1 MKINPPAQERAL
13 ITRQNPKRPYGA
25 KVTFQIL
32 HSYSIGELEEVT
44 LLLNSGAIA
53 TIQPT
58 QSLSWEGGKRYQVTL
73 EGFRTATDA
82 ENEGLRLAQALLLS
96 AISLNFGLRLNYDA
110 QEPAVVFERFRGG
123 GSASL
128 ATLVSGWP
136 QPIVVA
142 EIVDACSHSVLDRT
156 LILSME
162 LYCAAIL
169 EPNER
174 TRFVTVV
181 SALEPL
187 AKQKS
192 LGLEVL
198 SFVNEAI
205 LVLEKVEGIQNSI
218 RDSLKGRLKLLRQE
232 SVRQALFR
240 LSDQWFPDRRDV
252 RLQIDHAYDLR
263 SELLHEGKFFDSDI
277 DIVGEITKISNILR
291 AIYEQAS
298 GRSFRVPTNV

>member
-1 MKINPPAQERAL
+1 MKANPSAQERAL

-32 HSYSIGELEEVT
+32 HSYIIGELENVT
-44 LLLNSGAIA
+44 LLLKSGAIA
-53 TIQPT
+53 TIKPT
-58 QSLSWEGGKRYQVTL
+58 RSLSWEGGKRYQVTL

-96 AISLNFGLRLNYDA
+96 AISLNFGLQLNYHT
-110 QEPAVVFERFRGG
+110 QEPAVVFERFREGG
-123 GSASL
+123 CSVWAEG
-128 ATLVSGWP
+128 VSGFP

-162 LYCAAIL
+162 LYCAALL

-187 AKQKS
+187 AKKMS
-192 LGLEVL
+192 LGPEVS
-198 SFVNEAI
+198 SFVDEAI
-205 LVLEKVEGIQNSI
+205 LVLAKVEGIQNSI
-218 RDSLKGRLKLLRQE
+218 RDSLKGRLDELRQE

-252 RLQIDHAYDLR
+252 RRQIEIAYGLR
-263 SELLHEGKFFDSDI
+263 SKLLHEGKFLDSDI